1 MHFHCL
7 LLDLLLPSHCLRV
20 EGFAKMEP
28 DSAEFIHHVVEASKL
43 AFADREAYCKCS
55 QPHVVYNE
63 PSMHMY

>member
-1 MHFHCL
+1 
-7 LLDLLLPSHCLRV
+7 
-20 EGFAKMEP
+20 MEP